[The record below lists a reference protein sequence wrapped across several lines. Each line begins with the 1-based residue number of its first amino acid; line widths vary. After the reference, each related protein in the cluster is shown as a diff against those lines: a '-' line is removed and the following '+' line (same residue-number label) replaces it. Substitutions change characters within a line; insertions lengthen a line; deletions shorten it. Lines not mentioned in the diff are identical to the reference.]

1 MPHLTKKTPT
11 WAAFADTL
19 IERLRRHHGL
29 APARFLNDEDEEPSE
44 LDILFQKLEGP
55 VPATQFTERADIS
68 SRYLPARQLLTGIRL
83 AATFGSQDQEQES
96 AQCGA
101 ITVIR
106 DIAIEDL
113 QLIKDTMKSAFPTRW
128 LIIEP
133 DVAEGAFAKNAQS
146 RFNRLLVDSVDKIEP
161 VIILQPDGITL
172 PAHLKAVAPTTLAFS
187 YVTHDV
193 LLKFLTCGHLADQLA
208 GAGNVRAALPTETA
222 MKALGAVD
230 ICAATR
236 APALHQAVER
246 LRRMTHRH
254 AKENGPRL
262 EDITGDNTALTAARR
277 IVADL
282 LDWQAGK
289 AAWHELSHSLLLYDA
304 PGTGKTWLARAMGN
318 SAGLTVVTGSFG
330 EWQAAGHLGDMLREM
345 RATFAKARRNAPC
358 ILVIDEIDAVGSRTD
373 DDRHASHYRIQVITA
388 FLAEMDQIA
397 QREGV
402 VVVGTCN
409 HVDRMDPA
417 VLRSGRMDVKIEVP
431 LPDAEALYAILS
443 HDLSKDIADHELQKL
458 AHRAVGHSAADI
470 DAAIRAAR
478 SNARHERK
486 LLHVA
491 MLEEQLKIGS
501 AKENPNRTWRIA
513 VHEAG
518 HAVIGKALDLGPID
532 RIMITGDGGQ
542 IHRRAQSSESRLCDI
557 EDEIVYSLGGR
568 AAERLMLGEVSA
580 GAGGPATSDLALAT
594 RHAVD
599 IEAAYGL
606 GHEGPV
612 WHANPDA
619 LHLATPAIRDRVR
632 QRIMKAEKR
641 PGEILRQHQQ
651 VLEAL
656 ASELVEKRSLRSSE
670 IAQLL
675 QRVTENTATPSPE
688 NAQP

>member
-1 MPHLTKKTPT
+1 MPHLIENTPT
-11 WAAFADTL
+11 WAAFADIL

-29 APARFLNDEDEEPSE
+29 APSRFLDDEDDDPSE

-55 VPATQFTERADIS
+55 VPAKQFSERTDLP
-68 SRYLPARQLLTGIRL
+68 SRYLPARQLLIGVRL

-113 QLIKDTMKSAFPTRW
+113 QLIKDTLKSAFPTQW

-133 DVAEGAFAKNAQS
+133 DVAEGALAKNAQS
-146 RFNRLLVDSVDKIEP
+146 RFDRILVDSVDKIEP
-161 VIILQPDGITL
+161 VIILQPDGMTL
-172 PAHLKAVAPTTLAFS
+172 PAHLKAIAPTTLAFS
-187 YVTHDV
+187 NVTHDV
-193 LLKFLTCGHLADQLA
+193 LLKFLVCGHLSDQLA
-208 GAGNVRAALPTETA
+208 GAGNLRAALPRESA
-222 MKALGAVD
+222 MKALGTVD

-246 LRRMTHRH
+246 LRRMTYRN

-262 EDITGDNTALTAARR
+262 EDMTGDSSALTAARR

-282 LDWQAGK
+282 LDWRAGK
-289 AAWHELSHSLLLYDA
+289 TAWHELSHSLLLFGG

-318 SAGLTVVTGSFG
+318 SAGISIVTGSFG

-345 RATFAKARRNAPC
+345 RASFAKARRNAPC

-402 VVVGTCN
+402 IVVGTCN

-417 VLRSGRMDVKIEVP
+417 VLRSGRMDIKIEVP
-431 LPDAEALYAILS
+431 LPDSEALHAILS
-443 HDLSKDIADHELQKL
+443 HHLSKDIADHELRKL

-486 LLHVA
+486 LLNVE
-491 MLEEQLKIGS
+491 MLEDQLNIDS
-501 AKENPNRTWRIA
+501 ADENHNRTWRIA

-532 RIMITGDGGQ
+532 RILITGDGGQ
-542 IHRRAQSSESRLCDI
+542 IYRRAQSSENRLCDI

-599 IEAAYGL
+599 IEATYGL
-606 GHEGPV
+606 GHAGPV

-641 PGEILRQHQQ
+641 AGEILRLHQH
-651 VLEAL
+651 VLDAL
-656 ASELVEKRSLRSSE
+656 ASELVEKRSMRSSE

-675 QRVTENTATPSPE
+675 QRVTENTSAPTPE
-688 NAQP
+688 NAPP